1 MPQPKRTMLYLKVWL
16 FICSVA
22 MRDERSK
29 SICLSNQHEQ
39 PRSGTRSAIESIVDG
54 GTTKQ
59 SNSGVVE
66 RKKSNLYQALF
77 EVSEPLAFSYAQVR
91 EDLEDEER
99 TSWAGTAHEI
109 REMVSTMLRILA
121 PDHEVTVQSWYA
133 QEPKTAGPTQ
143 KQRVKYVLQRQNAG
157 SKRREVAGEVDIIE
171 AKIADLV
178 RATYSRASDAAHRM
192 KGRTEAMRVF
202 RYFEAFAYDLLNLD

>member
-1 MPQPKRTMLYLKVWL
+1 MKEADFPAYLSDL
-16 FICSVA
+16 N
-22 MRDERSK
+22 ERV
-29 SICLSNQHEQ
+29 Q
-39 PRSGTRSAIESIVDG
+39 RTRSAI
-54 GTTKQ
+54 Q
-59 SNSGVVE
+59 SVVSMDSSSH
-66 RKKSNLYQALF
+66 RSSLPYSWRKSNLYQALL

-109 REMVSTMLRILA
+109 REMVSTLLRLLA
-121 PDHEVTVQSWYA
+121 PNHEVTAQPWYK
-133 QEPKTAGPTQ
+133 QEPKTSGPTQ
-143 KQRVKYVLQRQNAG
+143 KQRVRYVLQQHSAG
-157 SKRREVAGEVDIIE
+157 SNRREVAEEVDIIE
-171 AKIADLV
+171 AKVADLV